1 MTSLSGSL
9 RRSRSKVYRRTVAAT
24 KGLRRGT
31 WVGVPTLLVLLLGCT
46 SIDPGTNFIV
56 PQTVFDANYFY
67 CHVEPELIFAYGC
80 GTGDPSKD
88 KPNSCHFNPSAV
100 AGMALSNHPAID
112 CGGGDIPVDLT
123 QVGTGSPAQSNLGSV
138 SLEMSKDY
146 TNAAIFGRPSNVTG
160 DPPNAHPR
168 VVFDQ
173 SDSTVNDLLR
183 TWASK

>member
-1 MTSLSGSL
+1 
-9 RRSRSKVYRRTVAAT
+9 VAAT
-24 KGLRRGT
+24 NGLRRGT
-31 WVGVPTLLVLLLGCT
+31 WVGVPTLLALLLGCT
-46 SIDPGTNFIV
+46 SVDPGPDFIV

-67 CHVEPELIFAYGC
+67 CHVEPGLIFAYGC

-100 AGMALSNHPAID
+100 SGMALVNHPAID
-112 CGGGDIPVDLT
+112 CGGGDVPVDLT
-123 QVGTGSPAQSNLGSV
+123 QIGSGSPAQGNLEAA

-146 TNAAIFGRPSNVTG
+146 TTAPLYVRPSNVTG
-160 DPPNAHPR
+160 DPPSAHPR

-173 SDSTVNDLLR
+173 NDMTVITLLS